1 MDLIFRS
8 ARKVV
13 VVLEDVKISGH
24 DETLLQDLFSRYHT
38 DDWRPR
44 SENIPAIV
52 QVLARNLS
60 ARWFRRA
67 WCSHELHLGTDFV
80 FLIPAGN
87 GILELT
93 MDSLEVLYSET
104 ADYAKQDE
112 GLTGLLADTYFSYD
126 FLIRAMD
133 SISKES
139 LGESLMSALS
149 DIFLL
154 ECLV

>member
-1 MDLIFRS
+1 MHYYKIYFQGTIPTIGG
-8 ARKVV
+8 
-13 VVLEDVKISGH
+13 LEAKIS
-24 DETLLQDLFSRYHT
+24 LLLCRY
-38 DDWRPR
+38 WL
-44 SENIPAIV
+44 AIYP
-52 QVLARNLS
+52 LAGS
-60 ARWFRRA
+60 G
-67 WCSHELHLGTDFV
+67 ELGALILQLGTDFV

-112 GLTGLLADTYFSYD
+112 GLTGLLADTYFSYG